1 MQIRKI
7 TIIDSEA
14 TEWSGIKE
22 SEAPA
27 LFNIGQREQGTVYV
41 LRLKNAA
48 KDERLYMLAAPC
60 GTQGYGY
67 NGHGIKLEDDR
78 SLLNVYKSG
87 DYIKPNENLVDDMMN
102 LNNFNEYVE
111 MFLNALQGQRPE
123 QGCYEE
129 APIYPEEGS
138 DNHQE
143 RKESDD
149 ESDSFKEPNSITR
162 AECIPPLFFPYE
174 ETNIKDFWGSDL
186 LASVKKLNKMLN
198 NGKGS
203 NQESQDEQE
212 LKDNKDVSNNETK
225 DEEKEARRLFEDLV
239 QELKKTPL
247 EKDMYE
253 SIKSAEIARHIEAVK
268 SKASA
273 LNEKLKLTSRW
284 EQFKKWMYRILGAI
298 ALAVPATMLG
308 FFKAGPVGA
317 AAGAVFG
324 GVAGYYVGHRVGNFF
339 SPARA
344 KAEHA
349 NIINETAKKKMPGVI
364 TT

>member
-14 TEWSGIKE
+14 TQWSQIKD
-22 SEAPA
+22 SETPA
-27 LFNIGQREQGTVYV
+27 LFGMEQQREEGTLYV

-60 GTQGYGY
+60 DAQRYNGYG
-67 NGHGIKLEDDR
+67 IALEDDK
-78 SLLNVYKSG
+78 SLLYVYKSG
-87 DYIKPNENLVDDMMN
+87 DYPKPKENLVDDVMN
-102 LNNFNEYVE
+102 LNNFNEYVG
-111 MFLNALQGQRPE
+111 MFLAGVQSSLQGEASRKSSILNNE
-123 QGCYEE
+123 AYNEE
-129 APIYPEEGS
+129 S
-138 DNHQE
+138 
-143 RKESDD
+143 ESD
-149 ESDSFKEPNSITR
+149 EPPSSASPGR
-162 AECIPPLFFPYE
+162 AQAKQIPSVFSSLE

-247 EKDMYE
+247 QEDIYE
-253 SIKSAEIARHIEAVK
+253 ISKSAEIARHIEAVK
-268 SKASA
+268 NEASA